1 MSLRVES
8 TECKTFC
15 SGRGRAE
22 EWSIVK
28 TMLVVNGV
36 GLYALQSVK
45 ELPWWSSG

>member
-8 TECKTFC
+8 TGYKTFC

-22 EWSIVK
+22 EWSIAK
-28 TMLVVNGV
+28 TVLVVSSV